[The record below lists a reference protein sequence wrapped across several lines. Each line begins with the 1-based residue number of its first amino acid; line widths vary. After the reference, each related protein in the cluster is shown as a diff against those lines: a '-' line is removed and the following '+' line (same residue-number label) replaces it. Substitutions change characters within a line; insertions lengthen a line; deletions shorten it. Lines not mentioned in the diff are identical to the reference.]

1 MPRPSTRP
9 HETRPKDRRSQWV
22 HAEQKWPIRLG
33 QDGRKVIGIKR
44 AMCLTDGSPRIT
56 VSANLNPLIAPGA
69 ASDRR
74 YDAVHLGRSSRV
86 GEAQNADRH
95 QRTLSQPRRRS
106 LVAVPQTASR
116 CETADRAATMVAS
129 CPEPG
134 RTFAGMLTP
143 PSKPPLIGFGRSS
156 VANALDTG
164 FEFARL
170 ERPALAGA
178 SRRGC

>member
-9 HETRPKDRRSQWV
+9 HATRPKDRRSQWV

-33 QDGRKVIGIKR
+33 QDGGKVIGIKR

-74 YDAVHLGRSSRV
+74 YDAVHLGRSSRFARRKMPIGQT
-86 GEAQNADRH
+86 GE
-95 QRTLSQPRRRS
+95 LYRS
-106 LVAVPQTASR
+106 LGGDRWSLCRKQ
-116 CETADRAATMVAS
+116 RAAAKPPIGQRRWSFRVLK
-129 CPEPG
+129 PG

-143 PSKPPLIGFGRSS
+143 PSKPPLIGLVGR
-156 VANALDTG
+156 L
-164 FEFARL
+164 
-170 ERPALAGA
+170 
-178 SRRGC
+178 